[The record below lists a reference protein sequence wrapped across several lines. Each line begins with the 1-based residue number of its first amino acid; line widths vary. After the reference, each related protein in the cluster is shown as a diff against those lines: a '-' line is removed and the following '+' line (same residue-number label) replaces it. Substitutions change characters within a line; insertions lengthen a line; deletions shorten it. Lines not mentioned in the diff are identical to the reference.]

1 MTSLHSFPTRLFL
14 LTVTWCFLAIS
25 SPALAAEPARPD
37 GLKEAQAAFSKQQY
51 DQALQILESLEK
63 GGKVTPDVRRL
74 KIKAFAKSGKPLDA
88 LAEYDALV
96 QSGKSED
103 RPLLREVSFGFIV
116 PLLKDMRDQMRG
128 AGYTA
133 LKEIDSEETVPYF
146 EDGLSDGS
154 GMIRA
159 LAVKGLGQLKA
170 GQRSPRLKGALQ
182 DQAAYVRVYAV
193 QALGK
198 TGDRA
203 MAGLIE
209 KSLDDEE
216 PLVRVSAAGA
226 LAMLNQPLGW
236 EWLSGSAKSRNPE
249 ERSAALRTL
258 GLLKKAAS
266 FPELEAALGETQPS
280 VRAAAVSGLGD
291 LGERKAGPL
300 LLKALHDPIP
310 VVRGAAVIS
319 LGKLQ
324 YRDALPALKQILNDQ
339 NPGVRA
345 DAVEV
350 LLEFGVPYDEVAGV
364 VRELKNDNSPRVRD
378 RVAKSLTK
386 ARGKSVQDAIGTLQL
401 LLQDPLPLPRMMAAR
416 ALGHIK
422 SEQTGSLL
430 KQALHDQDEAVRATA
445 AGALI
450 RWLDGKAGTGKGD
463 PIEG

>member
-1 MTSLHSFPTRLFL
+1 
-14 LTVTWCFLAIS
+14 
-25 SPALAAEPARPD
+25 
-37 GLKEAQAAFSKQQY
+37 LKEAQAAFNKQQY
-51 DQALQILESLEK
+51 DQALQLLESLEK
-63 GGKVTPDVRRL
+63 GGKATSDVRRL
-74 KIKAFAKSGKPLDA
+74 KIKALAKSGKPLDA

-96 QSGKSED
+96 PSGKSED
-103 RPLLREVSFGFIV
+103 RPLLREVSFGFII

-133 LKEIDSEETVPYF
+133 LKEIDSEETVHYF

-159 LAVKGLGQLKA
+159 LVVEGLGQLKA
-170 GQRSPRLKGALQ
+170 GQRSPRLKQALEDPAGQ
-182 DQAAYVRVYAV
+182 VRANALKGLARTGDPAIVSVAEKYLGDGQPSVRVA
-193 QALGK
+193 
-198 TGDRA
+198 
-203 MAGLIE
+203 
-209 KSLDDEE
+209 
-216 PLVRVSAAGA
+216 AAGA
-226 LAMLNQPLGW
+226 LALLNQPQGW
-236 EWLSGSAKSRNPE
+236 TRLRESGQSNNPE
-249 ERSAALRTL
+249 ESGAALRTL
-258 GLLKKAAS
+258 GLLKDAKS
-266 FPELEAALGETQPS
+266 FTALETALGHSQPS
-280 VRAAAVSGLGD
+280 VRAAAAAGLGN
-291 LGERKAGPL
+291 LGEKKSGPAL
-300 LLKALHDPIP
+300 VKALHDPIP

-324 YRDALPALKQILNDQ
+324 YRDALPALKQSLSDQ

-378 RVAKSLTK
+378 RVAKSLVK
-386 ARGKSVQDAIGTLQL
+386 AQGKSVQDAIGTLQL

-450 RWLDGKAGTGKGD
+450 RWLERLEPARVIRTRDSRGVKRVLDTSPGVAV
-463 PIEG
+463 